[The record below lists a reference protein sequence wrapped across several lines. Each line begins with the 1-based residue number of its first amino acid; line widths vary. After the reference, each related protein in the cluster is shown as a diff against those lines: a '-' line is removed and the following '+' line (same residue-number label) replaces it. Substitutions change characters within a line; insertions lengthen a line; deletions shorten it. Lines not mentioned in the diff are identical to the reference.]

1 MDAKNRLANQQ
12 KDSLYKDFV
21 KIISPYVEVTDGPK
35 GQQKKIWKLKNTQ
48 GATEVWIDGGKQYHF
63 HLDEN
68 ENNSL
73 RFDMNPI
80 GTICGIC
87 LTIEGRGQVIFN
99 NGEAVNSVMVG
110 LAGGSGNFK
119 DTPGEDFA
127 KAVKEEQKKMQG
139 EEDKK
144 EEEINDDDEL
154 KKTNKKNKK
163 KKKKKKNK
171 QNDSAEVQIAQQR
184 WLRLGNGLQVL
195 ELRKEGSMRKEIIN
209 GLKNGLKKQK
219 AQKDIKNLANN
230 LANKMRNNKF
240 SQLKSGLNDNQLLG
254 GYYGCMFEKQFKTYQ
269 LEKDRMEKKHQ
280 SQMKKVLLEN
290 NKLKNTVAQLK
301 NKKDA
306 LMMDNNVLKGKQ
318 TEMKSKLAATNK
330 QLDIAKN
337 KNINLEKTTDDRR
350 RQFNLVKSEK
360 ERLIRENKELTEKN
374 KLLDKKNVDLGD
386 EITKKL
392 NRIKHQNIQINN
404 LVDNHIALRGQNN
417 FLLYQNYR
425 LNNELNSYQ
434 QDPLSVLAQ
443 DESYEDENNINN
455 INNNINNDNNENN
468 IINAQDEFYED
479 ENNINNSIN
488 ENNIIIN
495 NDNGENNDIQSQSQ
509 SQRSYD
515 ESGQLAQQFT
525 NVLCGRHRRG
535 MSDGYLHSLKL
546 IEEKVDNYM
555 GNVGN

>member
-1 MDAKNRLANQQ
+1 MDARNRLAKQQ

-21 KIISPYVEVTDGPK
+21 KMISQYVEVTDGPK

-63 HLDEN
+63 HLDKK
-68 ENNSL
+68 STL

-139 EEDKK
+139 EEEDKK
-144 EEEINDDDEL
+144 EEEINDDDES

-171 QNDSAEVQIAQQR
+171 QNDSAEVQIAQQH

-195 ELRKEGSMRKEIIN
+195 ELRKEGSRRKEII
-209 GLKNGLKKQK
+209 NGLKKQK

-240 SQLKSGLNDNQLLG
+240 SQLTSELNDKQLFK
-254 GYYGCMFEKQFKTYQ
+254 GYYGWALKKQSDTYQ

-280 SQMKKVLLEN
+280 SQMKKVVQEN

-318 TEMKSKLAATNK
+318 TEIKSKLAEKNK
-330 QLDIAKN
+330 ELDIAKN

-360 ERLIRENKELTEKN
+360 DRLIRENKELTEKN

-386 EITKKL
+386 EIAKKQ

-425 LNNELNSYQ
+425 LNNELNNYQ

-443 DESYEDENNINN
+443 EESYEDENNINN

-479 ENNINNSIN
+479 ENNINNISNDIN

-495 NDNGENNDIQSQSQ
+495 ENDENNDIQSQSQ
-509 SQRSYD
+509 SLVD
-515 ESGQLAQQFT
+515 DGSGQLAQKFT

-535 MSDGYLHSLKL
+535 MSDGYLHSLKI